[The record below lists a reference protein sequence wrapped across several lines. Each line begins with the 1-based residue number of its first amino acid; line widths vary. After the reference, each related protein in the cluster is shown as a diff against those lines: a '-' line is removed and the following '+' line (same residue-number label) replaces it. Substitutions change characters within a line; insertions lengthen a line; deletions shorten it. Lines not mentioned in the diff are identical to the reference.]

1 MVIGI
6 TGSIATGKT
15 QIEKIIKAK
24 GYQVIDA
31 DDLSHQA
38 LFRGTE
44 VYYKT
49 IATFG
54 ETILN
59 KDLSIN
65 RRKLGEVVFRDPSQ
79 RIILEDFIH
88 PYVKGKIAEAI
99 TKAAKSEFLFI
110 SVPLLYETKMENLFD
125 YIIVVYVS
133 KAKQLERLIK
143 RDKID
148 EDLALIKISS
158 QLSLD
163 VKKKK
168 ADFVIDNEVDG
179 LQQLEWEIDILLDKI
194 KEKANEI

>member
-15 QIEKIIKAK
+15 QIEKILKAK

-31 DDLSHQA
+31 DKVSHQA

-49 IATFG
+49 VATFG

-65 RRKLGEVVFRDPSQ
+65 RRKLGGIVFHDPSQ
-79 RIILEDFIH
+79 KTILEGYIH

-99 TKAAKSEFLFI
+99 TKKAKSELLFV
-110 SVPLLYETKMENLFD
+110 SVPLLYETKMEKMFD

-133 KAKQLERLIK
+133 QAKQLERLIK

-148 EDLALIKISS
+148 EELALIKVAS
-158 QLSLD
+158 QMSLD
-163 VKKKK
+163 IKKKK
-168 ADFVIDNEVDG
+168 ADFIISNEAEG
-179 LQQLEWEIDILLDKI
+179 LQKSEWEIDIILNKI

>member
-99 TKAAKSEFLFI
+99 TKQPNQNFY
-110 SVPLLYETKMENLFD
+110 LL
-125 YIIVVYVS
+125 VS
-133 KAKQLERLIK
+133 LYFMKQKWKICLI
-143 RDKID
+143 
-148 EDLALIKISS
+148 
-158 QLSLD
+158 
-163 VKKKK
+163 
-168 ADFVIDNEVDG
+168 
-179 LQQLEWEIDILLDKI
+179 ILLLFMFQKQNNLKD
-194 KEKANEI
+194 